1 MTLIEDLIARPANL
15 AAEEVVEPHLIQT
28 CCARVGCKVATNP
41 WVLLVGA
48 QHHRRRIP
56 AHDVPDASLHRLVA
70 REGRLV
76 ARLDR
81 VDVRRGRKGGEIH
94 AKITGARHQ
103 SHHQEASALWTVGGD
118 RAFQLGDQARR
129 IGGISVGDLLE
140 EVEGLHCSPRVA
152 RHATMW
158 G

>member
-1 MTLIEDLIARPANL
+1 VALVEDLIAWPANL
-15 AAEEVVEPHLIQT
+15 AAEEVVEADLVEAGG
-28 CCARVGCKVATNP
+28 ARIGCQVTADA
-41 WVLLVGA
+41 WVLPVGA

-76 ARLDR
+76 TRLDG
-81 VDVRRGRKGGEIH
+81 VDIRRGRQGGEIY
-94 AKITGARHQ
+94 AEIPGAGHE
-103 SHHQEASALWTVGGD
+103 SHHQESCARWAVGGD
-118 RAFQLGDQARR
+118 RALQFGDQTRR

-140 EVEGLHCSPRVA
+140 EVEGLHCSPRLA

-158 G
+158 V